1 MTEYA
6 DLLCVICTRRYRDEG
21 SYTCSA
27 EPSALRALLTE
38 LPELYALL
46 TPLDDRQDA
55 MSAGPVRAVQTGPR
69 TSGGSV
75 EAAVP
80 IDLTVL
86 DLTAPSRMAARQLAA
101 RGALGLD
108 PDQVGDLSVPTVLET
123 WCRDWRDT
131 LYPGSPLPGATVV
144 EMCRW
149 LADRVPA
156 ACERHPAID
165 EAAAE
170 LRQLRARI
178 RGVAGYSDRPEL
190 VPGRCP
196 RCRWKALHRLPGDGW
211 IRCGNE
217 EACGTLWAPE
227 ELCVTAA

>member
-1 MTEYA
+1 MGEYDA
-6 DLLCVICTRRYRDEG
+6 GNCVTCSRRPAELG
-21 SYTCSA
+21 YTCQPCCTSLV
-27 EPSALRALLTE
+27 SLLTE

-46 TPLDDRQDA
+46 GDVPDRQDA
-55 MSAGPVRAVQTGPR
+55 MSAGPVRAVATGPR
-69 TSGGSV
+69 VGGGSV
-75 EAAVP
+75 EAAAPV
-80 IDLTVL
+80 DLTVL
-86 DLTAPSRMAARQLAA
+86 DLTAPSRMAARALAA

-108 PDQVGDLSVPTVLET
+108 DDQIGDLSVPTTLDTLV
-123 WCRDWRDT
+123 RDWRDV
-131 LYPGSPLPGATVV
+131 LYPTSPLPGATVV

-165 EAAAE
+165 EAADE

-196 RCRWKALHRLPGDGW
+196 KCRWKALHRLPGDGW

-217 EACGTLWAPE
+217 EQCGALWTPE
-227 ELCVTAA
+227 ELVSRAA

>member
-1 MTEYA
+1 MGEY
-6 DLLCVICTRRYRDEG
+6 DTGQCVICSRRPADAG
-21 SYTCSA
+21 LTCRGCCTSLA
-27 EPSALRALLTE
+27 GLLQE

-69 TSGGSV
+69 VGGGSV
-75 EAAVP
+75 EAAAPV
-80 IDLTVL
+80 DLTVL
-86 DLTAPSRMAARQLAA
+86 DLTAPSRMAARRLAA

-108 PDQVGDLSVPTVLET
+108 VDQVGDLSVPTILET

-149 LADRVPA
+149 LADRVPE
-156 ACERHPAID
+156 ACRRHPGVD
-165 EAAAE
+165 EFADE
-170 LRQLRARI
+170 LRSLRNRV

-196 RCRWKALHRLPGDGW
+196 KCRLRTLHRLNGEDW

-217 EACGTLWAPE
+217 GACGSLWTPE
-227 ELCVTAA
+227 ELAAKAA